1 MSKRFGALNALDDVS
16 IQRRGRVLPRAAGRE
31 RGRQVDLVKCVMGF
45 YEPDAGTILLDGPAV
60 RVRTPRDARALGIGM
75 VYQHFTLVPSLTAAE
90 NLVIARADAPSVIDW
105 GKEKRRLKDFLDGMP
120 FRVPLDAPVSSLAAG
135 EKQKLEILKLLYLEQ
150 RFMILDEPTSVLTP
164 AEADE
169 ILGLLK
175 GMAGRGE
182 ITVLMI
188 THKFREVNAYADAV
202 TVLRRGRKV
211 GAGRVGAMSTEEMA
225 RAMIGDAVVRERAVR
240 VGQGRAAHRAGAG
253 RPVRAGRRGAAGAR
267 RGEPEGPP
275 RRDRRH
281 RRRIGQRAVGAG
293 RVPVRPAPAR
303 RRAGVRPRQAVRAEP
318 GRLRPVQGVRP
329 AEEPLKNAA
338 VPRMT
343 VAENIAFRTFDRPPT
358 ARFGWWLRP
367 GPMRERARD
376 LIDRYK
382 IKTPSAETP
391 IENLSAATSSAAC
404 SPASSRA
411 RSRC

>member
-1 MSKRFGALNALDDVS
+1 
-16 IQRRGRVLPRAAGRE
+16 
-31 RGRQVDLVKCVMGF
+31 
-45 YEPDAGTILLDGPAV
+45 
-60 RVRTPRDARALGIGM
+60 
-75 VYQHFTLVPSLTAAE
+75 
-90 NLVIARADAPSVIDW
+90 
-105 GKEKRRLKDFLDGMP
+105 
-120 FRVPLDAPVSSLAAG
+120 
-135 EKQKLEILKLLYLEQ
+135 
-150 RFMILDEPTSVLTP
+150 
-164 AEADE
+164 
-169 ILGLLK
+169 
-175 GMAGRGE
+175 MAGRGE

-211 GAGRVGAMSTEEMA
+211 GAGRVGVMSTEEMA

-275 RRDRRH
+275 GE
-281 RRRIGQRAVGAG
+281 IVGIAGVSGNGQSELVECLSGQR
-293 RVPVRPAPAR
+293 PAR

-367 GPMRERARD
+367 GPMRERARE